1 MIKNKIGD
9 LGTMKKIRKFLK
21 TKGGL
26 GAVIGTIAFILLI
39 PIALFLGWGISNK
52 WNWVLL
58 ASYFTNEIAITCY
71 VVAGLV
77 IIFLIIITLNAR
89 LKEDI

>member
-1 MIKNKIGD
+1 
-9 LGTMKKIRKFLK
+9 MKKIRKFLK

-39 PIALFLGWGISNK
+39 PVALLLSWGISNK
-52 WNWVLL
+52 WNWTIL
-58 ASYFTNEIAITCY
+58 AGYFTNEIAITCY
-71 VVAGLV
+71 
-77 IIFLIIITLNAR
+77 IIGGLIIILLVIFTLNSR

>member
-1 MIKNKIGD
+1 
-9 LGTMKKIRKFLK
+9 MKKIKKFLR

-26 GAVIGTIAFILLI
+26 GAVIGTIAFILII
-39 PIALFLGWGISNK
+39 PVALLLGWGISNN
-52 WNWVLL
+52 WNWAILL
-58 ASYFTNEIAITCY
+58 GYFTNEIAITCY

-77 IIFLIIITLNAR
+77 IIFLIIITLNSR

>member
-1 MIKNKIGD
+1 
-9 LGTMKKIRKFLK
+9 MKKIRKFLK

-39 PIALFLGWGISNK
+39 PVALLLSWGISNN
-52 WNWVLL
+52 WNWVVL

-71 VVAGLV
+71 IIGGLLILLIV
-77 IIFLIIITLNAR
+77 IFFINTR

>member
-1 MIKNKIGD
+1 
-9 LGTMKKIRKFLK
+9 MKKIKAFLK

-39 PIALFLGWGISNK
+39 PISLFLGWGISNN
-52 WNWVLL
+52 WNWAILVG
-58 ASYFTNEIAITCY
+58 YFTNEIAITCY
-71 VVAGLV
+71 VIGG
-77 IIFLIIITLNAR
+77 LIIILLIIFTLNAR

>member
-1 MIKNKIGD
+1 
-9 LGTMKKIRKFLK
+9 MKKIRKFLR

-26 GAVIGTIAFILLI
+26 GAIIGTIAFILLI
-39 PIALFLGWGISNK
+39 PISLLIGWGISNK
-52 WNWVLL
+52 WNWSILL
-58 ASYFTNEIAITCY
+58 GYFTNEIAITCY

>member
-1 MIKNKIGD
+1 
-9 LGTMKKIRKFLK
+9 MKKIRKFLK

-39 PIALFLGWGISNK
+39 PVALLLSWGISNK
-52 WNWVLL
+52 WNWELL

-71 VVAGLV
+71 VIGGLIIVLLV
-77 IIFLIIITLNAR
+77 IFTLNSR

>member
-1 MIKNKIGD
+1 
-9 LGTMKKIRKFLK
+9 MKKIRKFLR

-39 PIALFLGWGISNK
+39 PISLLIGWGISNK
-52 WNWVLL
+52 WNWSILL
-58 ASYFTNEIAITCY
+58 GYFTNEIAITCY